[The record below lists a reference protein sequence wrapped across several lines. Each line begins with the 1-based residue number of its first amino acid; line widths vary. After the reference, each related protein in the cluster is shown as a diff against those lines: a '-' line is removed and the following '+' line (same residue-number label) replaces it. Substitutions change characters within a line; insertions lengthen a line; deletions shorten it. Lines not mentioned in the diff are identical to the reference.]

1 MTLLQ
6 GRVALI
12 TGAQRGVGYGI
23 AQEMIGAGAAVVI
36 TDIDSDG
43 VERAAEQLGQSASGY
58 VADVTDQVSMQRAIA
73 HAKSRHG
80 HLDAVIANAGVGSS
94 APLGE
99 ITEDQFDFIYGVNVK
114 GVLFTIQAA
123 LPDLR
128 AAGGT
133 AVIIGS
139 TASTKSE
146 YGMSLYGGSKAA
158 LRQMV
163 RTWIGDLRGSGV
175 RLNIVSPGAIDTPS
189 LRNALAGSLGA
200 DQVDARVEEMGNGN
214 PIGRLGTPRDIGKA
228 VVFLCS
234 EESSFVTGVEF
245 FVDGGMAQTG

>member
-23 AQEMIGAGAAVVI
+23 AQEMIESGAAVVI

-43 VERAAEQLGQSASGY
+43 VERAAEQLGESASGY

-73 HAKSRHG
+73 HAISLHG
-80 HLDAVIANAGVGSS
+80 HLDAVVANAGVGSS

-128 AAGGT
+128 AVGGT

-139 TASTKSE
+139 TASSKSE

-163 RTWIGDLRGSGV
+163 RTWIGDLQGSGI

-200 DQVDARVEEMGNGN
+200 DRVEARVEEMGNGN